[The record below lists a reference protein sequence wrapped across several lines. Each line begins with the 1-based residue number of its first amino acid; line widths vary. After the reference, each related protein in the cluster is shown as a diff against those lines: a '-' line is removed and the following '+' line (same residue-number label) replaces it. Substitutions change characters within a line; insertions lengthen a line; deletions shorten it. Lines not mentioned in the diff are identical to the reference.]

1 MKSYRKEA
9 AGSASTKLA
18 KLSGSH
24 GTESNPGGNKLAE
37 QEAPPRGS
45 NKEPVIRGSKVATF
59 ARGGRTKSGK
69 TNVNI
74 IIGKPSGESPAAAPM
89 PSPVATMPSGPPG
102 APPPPSG
109 GQSSG
114 PPMPA
119 GLAPGAG
126 VGMPPGMP
134 TGQPMPRKDGGRT
147 VIKKAGGGA
156 LVRPKIS
163 PEVLQALAGER
174 AQMLPNGGAPP
185 APSLPISPEIIK
197 AALAQKAAAAQQG
210 AGTMGLLRKYGGRA
224 MTAGAVSGEGRLEK
238 AANIRGKLNKR
249 SGS

>member
-9 AGSASTKLA
+9 AGKASTKLA

-74 IIGKPSGESPAAAPM
+74 IIGKPGGEAAPAPM

-102 APPPPSG
+102 APPPPPSGPQSG
-109 GQSSG
+109 GN

-147 VIKKAGGGA
+147 MIKKAGGGA
-156 LVRPKIS
+156 L
-163 PEVLQALAGER
+163 AGV
-174 AQMLPNGGAPP
+174 PP
-185 APSLPISPEIIK
+185 AAVQ
-197 AALAQKAAAAQQG
+197 AALAQQQAAANPQVQQALKLAALQKAAAAQQG

>member
-9 AGSASTKLA
+9 ASSASAKLA

-24 GTESNPGGNKLAE
+24 GTESNPGGNKLATME
-37 QEAPPRGS
+37 SPPRGS
-45 NKEPVIRGSKVATF
+45 NMDPVIRGSKVATF

-74 IIGKPSGESPAAAPM
+74 IIGKPGGEAPAAAPM
-89 PSPVATMPSGPPG
+89 PSPVASMPSGPPG
-102 APPPPSG
+102 APPSPPPG

-134 TGQPMPRKDGGRT
+134 SGMMQRKHGGRT
-147 VIKKAGGGA
+147 VPKKADGGA
-156 LVRPKIS
+156 LAGVPPAVI
-163 PEVLQALAGER
+163 QAALAKQ
-174 AQMLPNGGAPP
+174 AALKQALPNGGVPP

-197 AALAQKAAAAQQG
+197 AALAQKAAQAQG